1 MSSSNTLSS
10 AEQFLD
16 LAQKAGAD
24 AADVLAVNGTSV
36 QVRVRNGATDKVER
50 SEATDFGLRVFV
62 NGASALVSGTART
75 AQDYQTLAER
85 AVAMARV
92 APPDA
97 SLSLQDTS
105 GRADAP
111 DRLELA
117 DDAQPDTDTLTG
129 LALAAEAAC
138 HEVKGVTNT
147 DGSAASAG
155 HREIALVTSNG
166 FSGTYR
172 RTGYSISAS
181 AIAGEGTSMERDYDY
196 SSKVHFADLEDAHAI
211 GRRAGER
218 AVRALNPRKM
228 ASQKCPVIFEARLAS
243 SFPSLLAQAANG
255 SGVVRGTSF
264 LKDMMGQ
271 QVFANGIT
279 IIDEPQLVRGLS
291 SKPFDAE
298 GMMCEAFNLVEDG
311 VLSNWLLDGRT
322 AAKLGLASNGRA
334 ARSTAGQPSPS
345 STNLWL
351 ANGIVAVPDMISGV
365 SDGILITSMFSS
377 GVNMV
382 TGDYSRGAAG
392 LRIENGE
399 ITHPVSE
406 ITIAGNLKDMFANL
420 TPGDDLEMKASTNAP
435 TCLVEGMTVAGA

>member
-1 MSSSNTLSS
+1 MSSSDTLSS
-10 AEQFLD
+10 AEQFLN

-24 AADVLAVNGTSV
+24 AADVLAVSGTSV
-36 QVRVRNGATDKVER
+36 QVRVRNGATDNVER

-62 NGASALVSGTART
+62 NGASAVVSGTART

-85 AVAMARV
+85 AVAMAKI

-97 SLSLQDTS
+97 SLSLQDTT
-105 GRADAP
+105 GRADPP

-117 DDAQPDTDTLTG
+117 DDSQPDTEILTD

-138 HEVKGVTNT
+138 REVKGVTKT

-166 FSGTYR
+166 FSGNYR
-172 RTGYSISAS
+172 RSGYSISAS

-196 SSKVHFADLEDAHAI
+196 SSKVHFADLENAQSI
-211 GRRAGER
+211 GRQAGER

-264 LKDMMGQ
+264 LKDMMGK
-271 QVFANGIT
+271 QVFAQGISIT
-279 IIDEPQLVRGLS
+279 DDPLLVRGLS

-298 GMMCEAFNLVEDG
+298 GLLCEAFNLVEDG

-322 AAKLGLASNGRA
+322 ASKLDLTSNARA
-334 ARSTAGQPSPS
+334 ARSTGGQPSPS

-351 ANGIVAVPDMISGV
+351 ANGTVSAQDLISSV

-406 ITIAGNLKDMFANL
+406 ITIAGNLKDMFINL
-420 TPGDDLEMKASTNAP
+420 TPANDLEMKSSTNAP
-435 TCLVEGMTVAGA
+435 TCMVEGMTVAGA

>member
-1 MSSSNTLSS
+1 MSSSNILSS

-62 NGASALVSGTART
+62 NGASAVVSGTARS

-85 AVAMARV
+85 AVAMAKI

-97 SLSLQDTS
+97 SLSLQDTT
-105 GRADAP
+105 GRADVPAS
-111 DRLELA
+111 LELA
-117 DDAQPDTDTLTG
+117 DDARPDTETLTG

-138 HEVKGVTNT
+138 HEVKGVTKT
-147 DGSAASAG
+147 DGSGASAG

-166 FSGTYR
+166 FSGTYL

-196 SSKVHFADLEDAHAI
+196 SSKVHFADLEEAHTI
-211 GRRAGER
+211 GKRAGEL

-243 SFPSLLAQAANG
+243 SFPSLLARAANG

-271 QVFANGIT
+271 QVFASGIM
-279 IIDEPQLVRGLS
+279 IVDEPQLVRGLS

-298 GMMCEAFNLVEDG
+298 GMICETLNLVEDG

-322 AAKLGLASNGRA
+322 AAKLGLTSNGRA
-334 ARSTAGQPSPS
+334 ARSTGGQPSPS
-345 STNLWL
+345 STNLRL
-351 ANGIVAVPDMISGV
+351 ANGSVAVADMISGI

-392 LRIENGE
+392 LRIENGG

-420 TPGDDLEMKASTNAP
+420 TPGDDLEMKSSTNAP

>member
-1 MSSSNTLSS
+1 MSASNTLSS

-16 LAQKAGAD
+16 LAQQAGAD
-24 AADVLAVNGTSV
+24 AADVLAVSGTSV
-36 QVRVRNGATDKVER
+36 QVRVRDGATDKVER
-50 SEATDFGLRVFV
+50 SEATDFGLRVFI
-62 NGASALVSGTART
+62 NGASAVVSGTARG
-75 AQDYQTLAER
+75 AQDFKTLAER
-85 AVAMARV
+85 AVAMAKT

-97 SLSLQDTS
+97 SLHLQDTS
-105 GRADAP
+105 GKAEPP
-111 DRLELA
+111 DTLELA
-117 DDAQPDTDTLTG
+117 DDAEPDTDTLTE
-129 LALAAEAAC
+129 LALAAEAASR
-138 HEVKGVTNT
+138 EVKGVTKT
-147 DGSAASAG
+147 DGAAASAG

-166 FSGTYR
+166 FSGNYR

-196 SSKVHFADLEDAHAI
+196 SSKVHFADLDNADGI

-218 AVRALNPRKM
+218 AVRALDPRKM
-228 ASQKCPVIFEARLAS
+228 ASMKCPVIFEARLAS
-243 SFPSLLAQAANG
+243 SFASLLAQAANG

-264 LKDMMGQ
+264 LKDMMNK
-271 QVFANGIT
+271 QVFAKGVS
-279 IIDEPQLVRGLS
+279 IIDDPLLVRGLS

-298 GMMCEAFNLVEDG
+298 GLACDRLDLVEDG

-322 AAKLGLASNGRA
+322 AAKLDLTSNARA
-334 ARSTAGQPSPS
+334 ARSTSGQPTPS

-351 ANGIVAVPDMISGV
+351 GNGTVSAQEMIGSV
-365 SDGILITSMFSS
+365 RDGIMITSMFSS

-406 ITIAGNLKDMFANL
+406 ITIAGNLKDMFINL
-420 TPGDDLEMKASTNAP
+420 TPANDLEMKSSTNAP
-435 TCLVEGMTVAGA
+435 TCMVEGMTVAGA

>member
-1 MSSSNTLSS
+1 MTSSSTLTS
-10 AEQFLD
+10 AEKFLT
-16 LAQKAGAD
+16 LARKAGAD
-24 AADVLAVNGTSV
+24 AADVLAVSGTSV
-36 QVRVRNGATDKVER
+36 QVRVRNGDTDKVER

-62 NGASALVSGTART
+62 NGASAVVSGTARSE
-75 AQDYQTLAER
+75 QDFQTLAER
-85 AVAMARV
+85 AVAMAKT

-97 SLSLQDTS
+97 SLHLQDTT
-105 GRADAP
+105 GRAGAA

-117 DDAQPDTDTLTG
+117 DDANPDTDTLRE
-129 LALAAEAAC
+129 LALTADSAC
-138 HEVKGVTNT
+138 REVKGVTKT
-147 DGSAASAG
+147 DGAAASAG

-166 FSGTYR
+166 FAGSYR

-181 AIAGEGTSMERDYDY
+181 AIAGEGTAMERDYDY
-196 SSKVHFADLEDAHAI
+196 SSKVHFADLEDASGI

-264 LKDMMGQ
+264 LKDMMGK
-271 QVFANGIT
+271 QVFAAGVSV
-279 IIDEPQLVRGLS
+279 IDDPLLSRGLS

-298 GMMCEAFNLVEDG
+298 GLLCEPLNLVEDG

-322 AAKLGLASNGRA
+322 AAKLGLTSNARA
-334 ARSTAGQPSPS
+334 ARSTSGQPTPA

-351 ANGIVAVPDMISGV
+351 ANGTASTQDLVGSV
-365 SDGILITSMFSS
+365 SDGIMITSMFSS

-399 ITHPVSE
+399 ITHAVSE
-406 ITIAGNLKDMFANL
+406 ITIAGNLKDMFSNL
-420 TPGDDLEMKASTNAP
+420 TPGNDLEMKSSTNAP
-435 TCLVEGMTVAGA
+435 TCMVEGMTVAGA

>member
-62 NGASALVSGTART
+62 NGASAVVSGTART

-392 LRIENGE
+392 LRIGNGE

>member
-1 MSSSNTLSS
+1 MSASNTLSS

-16 LAQKAGAD
+16 LAQQAGAD

-62 NGASALVSGTART
+62 NGASAVVSGTARSK
-75 AQDYQTLAER
+75 QDFKTLAER
-85 AVAMARV
+85 AVAMAKT

-97 SLSLQDTS
+97 SLHLQDTT
-105 GRADAP
+105 GKAEPP
-111 DRLELA
+111 DTLELA
-117 DDAQPDTDTLTG
+117 DDAEPGTDTLTE
-129 LALAAEAAC
+129 LALAAEAASR
-138 HEVKGVTNT
+138 EVKGVTKT

-166 FSGTYR
+166 FSGAYR

-196 SSKVHFADLEDAHAI
+196 SSKVHFSDLEDADGI

-228 ASQKCPVIFEARLAS
+228 ASMKCPVIFEARLAS
-243 SFPSLLAQAANG
+243 SFASLLAQAANG

-264 LKDMMGQ
+264 LKDMMTK
-271 QVFANGIT
+271 QVFAKGVS
-279 IIDEPQLVRGLS
+279 IIDDPLLVRGLS

-298 GMMCEAFNLVEDG
+298 GLLCDRLNLVEDG

-322 AAKLGLASNGRA
+322 AAKLDLTSNARA
-334 ARSTAGQPSPS
+334 ARSTSGQPTPS

-351 ANGIVAVPDMISGV
+351 ANGTVSAREMIGSV
-365 SDGILITSMFSS
+365 SDGIMITSMFSS

-406 ITIAGNLKDMFANL
+406 ITIAGNLKDMFSNL
-420 TPGDDLEMKASTNAP
+420 TPANDLEMKSSTNAP
-435 TCLVEGMTVAGA
+435 TCMVEGMTVAGA

>member
-1 MSSSNTLSS
+1 MSASNTLSS

-16 LAQKAGAD
+16 LAQQAGAD

-62 NGASALVSGTART
+62 NGASAVVSGTARSK
-75 AQDYQTLAER
+75 QDFKTLAER
-85 AVAMARV
+85 AVAMAKT

-97 SLSLQDTS
+97 SLHLQDTT
-105 GRADAP
+105 GKAEPP
-111 DRLELA
+111 DTLELA
-117 DDAQPDTDTLTG
+117 DDAEPGTDTLTE
-129 LALAAEAAC
+129 LALAAEAASR
-138 HEVKGVTNT
+138 EVKGVTKT

-166 FSGTYR
+166 FSGAYR

-196 SSKVHFADLEDAHAI
+196 SSKVHFSDLEDADGI

-228 ASQKCPVIFEARLAS
+228 ASMKCPVIFEARLAS
-243 SFPSLLAQAANG
+243 SFASLLAQAANG

-264 LKDMMGQ
+264 LKDMMTK
-271 QVFANGIT
+271 QVFAKGVS
-279 IIDEPQLVRGLS
+279 IIDDPLLVRGLS

-298 GMMCEAFNLVEDG
+298 GLLCDRLNLVEDG

-322 AAKLGLASNGRA
+322 AAKLDLTSNARA
-334 ARSTAGQPSPS
+334 ARSTSGQPTPS

-351 ANGIVAVPDMISGV
+351 ANGTVSAREMFGSV
-365 SDGILITSMFSS
+365 SDGIMITSMFSS

-406 ITIAGNLKDMFANL
+406 ITIAGNLKDMFSNL
-420 TPGDDLEMKASTNAP
+420 TPANDLEMKSSTNAP
-435 TCLVEGMTVAGA
+435 TCMVEGMTVAGA

>member
-1 MSSSNTLSS
+1 MSAPNTLSS

-16 LAQKAGAD
+16 LARKAGAD
-24 AADVLAVNGTSV
+24 AADVLAVDGIAV

-62 NGASALVSGTART
+62 DGASAVVSGTARS
-75 AQDYQTLAER
+75 AQDFQTLAER
-85 AVAMARV
+85 AVAMAKT

-97 SLSLQDTS
+97 SLHLQDTS
-105 GRADAP
+105 GTADPP

-117 DDAQPDTDTLTG
+117 DDARPGTDTLTD
-129 LALAAEAAC
+129 LALTAEAAC
-138 HEVKGVTNT
+138 REVEGVTKT
-147 DGSAASAG
+147 DGSAASSG

-166 FSGTYR
+166 FCGTYR

-196 SSKVHFADLEDAHAI
+196 SSKVHFADLDDAHGI

-228 ASQKCPVIFEARLAS
+228 ASRKCPVIFEARLAS
-243 SFPSLLAQAANG
+243 SFASLLAQAANG

-264 LKDMMGQ
+264 LKDMMDK
-271 QVFANGIT
+271 QVFARGVS
-279 IIDEPQLVRGLS
+279 IIDDPLLTRGLS

-298 GMMCEAFNLVEDG
+298 GLLCEPLNLVEDG

-322 AAKLGLASNGRA
+322 AAKLDLTSNARA
-334 ARSTAGQPSPS
+334 ARSTGGQPTPS

-351 ANGIVAVPDMISGV
+351 ANGTV
-365 SDGILITSMFSS
+365 SAQDLIGSVKDGIVITSMFSS

-406 ITIAGNLKDMFANL
+406 ITIAGNLKDMFIKL
-420 TPGDDLEMKASTNAP
+420 TPANDLEMKSSTNAP
-435 TCLVEGMTVAGA
+435 TCMVEGMTVAGA

>member
-1 MSSSNTLSS
+1 MSSPDTLSS

-16 LAQKAGAD
+16 LAKKAGAD
-24 AADVLAVNGTSV
+24 AADVLAVNGTSE
-36 QVRVRNGATDKVER
+36 QVRVRNGAIDQVER

-62 NGASALVSGTART
+62 NGASAVVSGTART
-75 AQDYQTLAER
+75 ADDYRTLAER
-85 AVAMARV
+85 AVQMAKV

-97 SLSLQDTS
+97 SLGLQDTS
-105 GRADAP
+105 GRAAP
-111 DRLELA
+111 PDGLELA
-117 DDAQPDTDTLTG
+117 DHTWPDTTTLAD

-138 HEVKGVTNT
+138 MEVKGVTKI

-166 FSGTYR
+166 FSGTYL

-196 SSKVHFADLEDAHAI
+196 SSKVHFADLGDPQSI

-228 ASQKCPVIFEARLAS
+228 ASQKCPVVFEARLAS

-264 LKDMMGQ
+264 LKDMMGS
-271 QVFANGIT
+271 QVFAEGIS
-279 IIDEPQLVRGLS
+279 IIDDPLLVRGLS

-298 GMMCEAFNLVEDG
+298 GLMCNAFNLVENG

-322 AAKLGLASNGRA
+322 ARKLDLTSNARA
-334 ARSTAGQPSPS
+334 ARSTGGQPSPS

-351 ANGIVAVPDMISGV
+351 ANGTISVRDMFSGIK
-365 SDGILITSMFSS
+365 DGIVITSMFSS
-377 GVNMV
+377 GVNMI

-420 TPGDDLEMKASTNAP
+420 TPADDLEMKSSTNAP

>member
-1 MSSSNTLSS
+1 MSAPNTFSS

-16 LAQKAGAD
+16 LAQQAGAD
-24 AADVLAVNGTSV
+24 AADVLAVSGTSV
-36 QVRVRNGATDKVER
+36 QVRVRDGATDKVER

-62 NGASALVSGTART
+62 SGASAVVSGTARG
-75 AQDYQTLAER
+75 AQDFKTLAER
-85 AVAMARV
+85 AVAMAKT

-97 SLSLQDTS
+97 SLHLQDTT
-105 GRADAP
+105 GKTEPP
-111 DRLELA
+111 DTLELA
-117 DDAQPDTDTLTG
+117 DDAEPDTDTLTE
-129 LALAAEAAC
+129 LALAAEAASR
-138 HEVKGVTNT
+138 EVKGVTKT
-147 DGSAASAG
+147 DGAAASAG

-166 FSGTYR
+166 FSGAYR

-196 SSKVHFADLEDAHAI
+196 SSKVHFADLEDAGGI

-228 ASQKCPVIFEARLAS
+228 ASMKCPVIFEARLAS
-243 SFPSLLAQAANG
+243 SFASLLAQAANG

-264 LKDMMGQ
+264 LKDMMNR
-271 QVFANGIT
+271 QVFAKGVS
-279 IIDEPQLVRGLS
+279 IIDDPLLVRGLS

-298 GMMCEAFNLVEDG
+298 GLLCEPLNLVEDG

-322 AAKLGLASNGRA
+322 AAKLDMTSNARA
-334 ARSTAGQPSPS
+334 ARSTSGQPTPS

-351 ANGIVAVPDMISGV
+351 VNGTVSAQDMIGSV
-365 SDGILITSMFSS
+365 SDGIMITSMFSS

-406 ITIAGNLKDMFANL
+406 ITIAGNLKDMFINL
-420 TPGDDLEMKASTNAP
+420 TPANDLEMKSSTNAP
-435 TCLVEGMTVAGA
+435 TCMVEGMTVAGA

>member
-62 NGASALVSGTART
+62 NGASAVVSGTART

-279 IIDEPQLVRGLS
+279 IIDEPQLERGLS

>member
-1 MSSSNTLSS
+1 MSSYDIVSS

-16 LAQKAGAD
+16 LAKKAGAD

-50 SEATDFGLRVFV
+50 SEAVDFGLRVFV
-62 NGASALVSGTART
+62 NGSSAVVSGTART
-75 AQDYQTLAER
+75 AQDYATLAER
-85 AVAMARV
+85 AVQMARI

-97 SLSLQDTS
+97 SLGLQDTT
-105 GRADAP
+105 GRAASPDA
-111 DRLELA
+111 LELA
-117 DDAQPDTDTLTG
+117 DDARVTTETLSD

-138 HEVKGVTNT
+138 REIKGVSKT
-147 DGSAASAG
+147 DGAAASAG
-155 HREIALVTSNG
+155 QREIVLVTSNG
-166 FSGTYR
+166 FSGNYA

-181 AIAGEGTSMERDYDY
+181 AIAGDGTSMERDYDY
-196 SSKVHFADLEDAHAI
+196 SSKVHFADLDDAGAI

-228 ASQKCPVIFEARLAS
+228 TSQKCPVIFEARLAS

-271 QVFANGIT
+271 QVFANGIS
-279 IIDEPQLVRGLS
+279 IIDDPLLVRGLS

-298 GMMCEAFNLVEDG
+298 GAICEALDLVEDG

-322 AAKLGLASNGRA
+322 ATKLGLTSNARA
-334 ARSTAGQPSPS
+334 ARSTGGQPSPS
-345 STNLWL
+345 TTNLWL
-351 ANGIVAVPDMISGV
+351 ANGTVSVRDMIAGI

-399 ITHPVSE
+399 VTHPVSE
-406 ITIAGNLKDMFANL
+406 ITIAGNLKDMFVNL
-420 TPGDDLEMKASTNAP
+420 TPADDLEMKSSTNAP